1 MRLLVFLAFILA
13 IALLVRSLLR
23 KRRAPPPCPDTA
35 GDRAMRGDAVGA
47 RSPAALPPP
56 AQAPTSTPGNRPG
69 PLPESTEGASSA
81 IATRRALHALL
92 LGVEAVS
99 EDVPLAHARVVN
111 EVLAMLDDAVE
122 EPRWMPRR
130 PLLIPEL
137 LRLVSDPESSRR
149 QISTLVARD
158 PSLTAELLRIAN
170 SAYYRTGPQ
179 PVESIDRAVAVLGT
193 DGMRSAIAAALLQPV
208 FSTPAGAFARF
219 PALTW
224 DHAFVAGVAAESCA
238 AIVED
243 DDPFAAQLLALLTG
257 LGRIVVFRAAT
268 ERYAGEP
275 DLAPSPS
282 AIAKLLELQAA
293 AVARRIA
300 ASWEV
305 SQRMLVALSDQ
316 LAAARG
322 PAAPLSPLGR
332 AVLLGDRIG
341 ALALLHREHRL
352 DAETARRAALAQ
364 GAPSGFFD
372 RLWVRLTAT

>member
-1 MRLLVFLAFILA
+1 MRLLVFLAIILA

-23 KRRAPPPCPDTA
+23 KRRGPPPEPGA
-35 GDRAMRGDAVGA
+35 GSSAATRGEDAGLARPGALPAPVDAVPAARTRVGPLPGSEQGA
-47 RSPAALPPP
+47 RSAAD
-56 AQAPTSTPGNRPG
+56 S
-69 PLPESTEGASSA
+69 
-81 IATRRALHALL
+81 RRALHALL
-92 LGVEAVS
+92 LGVEAIAD
-99 EDVPLAHARVVN
+99 DVPAAHARFVN
-111 EVLAMLDDAVE
+111 EILGTLDTAAE

-137 LRLVSDPESSRR
+137 MRMVSDPEASRR
-149 QISTLVARD
+149 QISALVAHD

-208 FSTPAGAFARF
+208 FATPAGPFARF

-224 DHAFVAGVAAESCA
+224 DHAFIAGVAAESCA

-243 DDPFAAQLLALLTG
+243 EDPFAAQLLALLTG

-268 ERYAGEP
+268 ERYAAEP
-275 DLAPSPS
+275 GVTPSPS
-282 AIAKLLELQAA
+282 AIARLLELQSPV
-293 AVARRIA
+293 VARRIA

-305 SQRMLVALSDQ
+305 SERMLVALSDQ
-316 LAAARG
+316 LAATRG
-322 PAAPLSPLGR
+322 SAALLSPLGR

-341 ALALLHREHRL
+341 ALVLLHREGRI
-352 DAETARRAALAQ
+352 DAEAARSAAIAQ
-364 GAPSGFFD
+364 GTPPAFLD
-372 RLWVRLTAT
+372 RLWIRLTGS